1 MPSVSAS
8 SSSSTVAYVSASPT
22 AAPPSTAAAGAC
34 TSGDF
39 AISAVDSFAG
49 LGAVG
54 GYLRFENVGT
64 ESCVLTGWPNLVG
77 VTVGGSRAIAT
88 HSTAILDYPPDAGMP
103 DVIIAP
109 GESAFAGFQGGDNP
123 TGDARTCPPSY
134 RTLEVS
140 APGTTKTVS
149 ISAYNAWLGQDLTSC
164 SGIEVTPVIAQDLVP
179 SLSSLRP

>member
-1 MPSVSAS
+1 MA
-8 SSSSTVAYVSASPT
+8 
-22 AAPPSTAAAGAC
+22 
-34 TSGDF
+34 DL

-64 ESCVLTGWPNLVG
+64 EPCVLTGWPVLVG
-77 VTVGGSRAIAT
+77 VTAGGSRTTAT

-103 DVIIAP
+103 IVVIAP
-109 GESAFAGFQGGDNP
+109 GGSAFAGFQGGDNP

-134 RTLEVS
+134 RTLEVG